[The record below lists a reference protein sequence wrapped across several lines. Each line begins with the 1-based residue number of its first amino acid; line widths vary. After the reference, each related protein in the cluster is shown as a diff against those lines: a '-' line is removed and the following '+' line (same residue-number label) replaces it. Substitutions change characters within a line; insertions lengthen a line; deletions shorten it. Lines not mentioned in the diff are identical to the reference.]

1 MCATLP
7 GVGAIRRW
15 FGFETRD
22 ESAGGDS
29 PLPGVIPP
37 SRSSLPAVSARE
49 ALKVSVVSRAVDQT
63 NTMISGLA
71 LNEYDHAG
79 VRKAHPSELLR
90 KPSTETDYEEFLQ
103 QSVNDYLLHGEF
115 FWYKTFGY
123 SGSVVNLRVLPP
135 DSVTVTMDPQ
145 TGIREY
151 GWSHGTVPRNRIVH
165 KRHTT
170 LSDQPRG
177 IGPVHAA
184 QTELR
189 LALMVQK
196 FQLAWFDGG
205 MPPEGKLKTDQ
216 NLNPDL
222 RRQLSED
229 WKSYLADPTNRVAI
243 LSNGIDYEALML
255 KPADAQMIEVAD
267 AIDRKLARIFGLSG
281 HDLLVPLQGESR
293 TYVNLEV
300 ANLDFLVKTLQKTI
314 NAIERAFTEVLP
326 GNNSA
331 RFNESGLLR
340 LDSKTQAEVDKMRL
354 DSGYTTANELRERDG
369 LPKIAAPQYTPARPR
384 PALSVVPG
392 QEQAQ

>member
-1 MCATLP
+1 MCAILP
-7 GVGAIRRW
+7 AVGAIRKF

-37 SRSSLPAVSARE
+37 SRSSLPAVTARD
-49 ALKVSVVSRAVDQT
+49 ALKVSVVSRAVDMT
-63 NTMISGLA
+63 NTMISGLS
-71 LNEYDHAG
+71 LDEYDHKG
-79 VRKAHPSELLR
+79 VRKAAPSMLLT
-90 KPSTETDYEEFLQ
+90 KPSTEVDYEEFVQ
-103 QSVNDYLLHGEF
+103 QSANDYLLKGEF
-115 FWYKTFGY
+115 FWYKTLGFRGEA
-123 SGSVVNLRVLPP
+123 VNLRVLPP

-145 TGIREY
+145 TGIRQY
-151 GWSHGTVPRNRIVH
+151 GWSHGTVPRSRIVH

-170 LSDQPRG
+170 LSDEPRG
-177 IGPVHAA
+177 IGPVDAA

-216 NLNPDL
+216 NLNPTTRD
-222 RRQLSED
+222 QIAAD
-229 WKSYLADPTNRVAI
+229 WKAYLSNPSNRVAI

-281 HDLLVPLQGESR
+281 HDLLIPLQGESR

-300 ANLDFLVKTLQKTI
+300 ANLDFLVKTLQKTM

-331 RFNESGLLR
+331 RFDESGLLR

-354 DSGYTTANELRERDG
+354 DSGYTTANELRARDG

-384 PALSVVPG
+384 PSLSVVPG

>member
-1 MCATLP
+1 M
-7 GVGAIRRW
+7 
-15 FGFETRD
+15 
-22 ESAGGDS
+22 
-29 PLPGVIPP
+29 
-37 SRSSLPAVSARE
+37 
-49 ALKVSVVSRAVDQT
+49 VSRAVDMT
-63 NTMISGLA
+63 NTMISGLS
-71 LNEYDHAG
+71 LDEYDHKG
-79 VRKAHPSELLR
+79 VRKAAPSMLLT
-90 KPSTETDYEEFLQ
+90 KPSTEVDYEEFVQ
-103 QSVNDYLLHGEF
+103 QSANDYLLKGEF
-115 FWYKTFGY
+115 FWYKTLGFRGEA
-123 SGSVVNLRVLPP
+123 VNLRVLPP

-145 TGIREY
+145 TGIRQY
-151 GWSHGTVPRNRIVH
+151 GWSHGTVPRSRIVH

-170 LSDQPRG
+170 LSDEPRG
-177 IGPVHAA
+177 IGPVDAA

-216 NLNPDL
+216 NLNPTTRD
-222 RRQLSED
+222 QIAAD
-229 WKSYLADPTNRVAI
+229 WKAYLSNPSNRVAI

-281 HDLLVPLQGESR
+281 HDLLIPLQGESR

-300 ANLDFLVKTLQKTI
+300 ANLDFLVKTLQKTM

-331 RFNESGLLR
+331 RFDESGLLR

-354 DSGYTTANELRERDG
+354 DSGYTTANELRARDG

-384 PALSVVPG
+384 PSLSVVPG